1 MIEKDSVRSHHLLY
15 TLGLFFLSI
24 SLWAQQIVRGQIR
37 DADSQRPIPFAA
49 VSVLNTSPPI
59 GGIADADGLFVLS
72 GVPLGKRSL
81 TFSMMGYEQKIL
93 MNIPVL
99 SGKEV
104 VLKVELQESTN
115 ELDEVTIT
123 AGAGARTV
131 NSMASV
137 SARSLNMEES
147 NRYAASYG
155 DPARQVLNF
164 AGVSSGGGGLSN
176 AIVVRGNSPNSTLWR
191 LEGVEIPDPNHF
203 STYPGNNGAVSMLSS
218 NALASSDFFTSAY
231 PAEYGNATGGVFDLR
246 TRTGNAYKRETTL
259 DLGFLGLGLMTEGP
273 LLKKGG
279 ASYLINYR
287 YSTLAV
293 LESMGLGLA
302 GGTTSY
308 QDLNFKVHIPTKK
321 MGTFSLF
328 GLYGYNWFRN
338 EYKTYI
344 NSSNLVAGIK
354 HGLIIGERSY
364 VQSTLAFTRQR
375 TDIDRAWDE
384 ILKLHRERS
393 RDRSDALRL
402 SSVMNTK
409 FSRSFTLKSGF
420 IASLLGENVVNADSS
435 IDMENAGQVL
445 QLYTQGKYRMTRRL
459 TSVFGLHYHLYG
471 FTNARMVEPRLAFTY
486 DLNEKHQISLGA
498 GLHSRAM
505 RLSIYALTDDRTG
518 RPYSNLKLTRS
529 GQIVLGH
536 QWNLSSSIALKTEV
550 YYQHLSDLLVDTG
563 SAFSVGNTL
572 SVLETL
578 EEEDI
583 SLSNDGSGR
592 NYGLEFTLNQNLTKG
607 FYWLTTLSL
616 FQSEY
621 KVVNSEWYN
630 SRFNQNYVFNFL
642 MGKEFTVDR
651 EKNNVLGI
659 NLRFNRVGGQRYST
673 INIPASLAAQR
684 EIYIPPFTKQVPDYW
699 RIDFGVTFQ
708 WNKERT
714 SSRISLDIQNLTNR
728 INELTRRVYYD
739 SWTGGLGTDR
749 TFGNGLI
756 PALRYTF
763 SF

>member
-1 MIEKDSVRSHHLLY
+1 MTEKKRGHSRHLLY
-15 TLGLFFLSI
+15 TIGLSFFSI
-24 SLWAQQIVRGQIR
+24 SLWAQQIVRGEIR

-59 GGIADADGLFVLS
+59 GGMADADGYFVLS
-72 GVPLGKRSL
+72 GVPLGKRSFV
-81 TFSMMGYEQKIL
+81 FSLMGYEQKIL
-93 MNIPVL
+93 MNIPVR

-104 VLKVELQESTN
+104 VLRVELQESAN
-115 ELDEVTIT
+115 ELNEVTIT
-123 AGAGARTV
+123 AGEGARTV

-147 NRYAASYG
+147 NRYAASFG

-164 AGVSSGGGGLSN
+164 AGVNSGGGGLSN

-203 STYPGNNGAVSMLSS
+203 STYPGSDGAVSMLSS

-259 DLGFLGLGLMTEGP
+259 DLGFLGLGLLTEGP
-273 LLKKGG
+273 LFKKGG
-279 ASYLINYR
+279 ASYLLNYR

-293 LESMGLGLA
+293 LESIGLDLA

-308 QDLNFKVHIPTKK
+308 QDLNFKVHIPTEKL
-321 MGTFSLF
+321 GTFSLF
-328 GLYGYNWFRN
+328 GLYGNNWFRN
-338 EYKTYI
+338 EDRTYI
-344 NSSNLVAGIK
+344 SSSNHVAGIK
-354 HGLIIGERSY
+354 QSLIVGERSY
-364 VQSTLAFTRQR
+364 VQNTLAFTRLQ
-375 TDIDRAWDE
+375 TDVYRAWDD
-384 ILKLHRERS
+384 ILKVHREQS
-393 RDRSDALRL
+393 KDRSDALRL
-402 SSVMNTK
+402 SSVLNTK
-409 FSRSFTLKSGF
+409 FSKSFTLKSGF
-420 IASLLGENVVNADSS
+420 IASLLNENVLNADSS
-435 IDMENAGQVL
+435 INMERSGQVF
-445 QLYTQGKYRMTRRL
+445 QLYIQGKYRMTRRL

-505 RLSIYALTDDRTG
+505 RLSIYTLTDDRTG
-518 RPYSNLKLTRS
+518 RPYSNLKMTQS

-536 QWNLSSSIALKTEV
+536 QWDLSSSIALKTEV
-550 YYQHLSDLLVDTG
+550 YYQRLSDLLVDTG

-578 EEEDI
+578 EGEDI

-592 NYGLEFTLNQNLTKG
+592 NYGLEFTLNQNLNKG
-607 FYWLTTLSL
+607 FYWLSTLSL

-621 KVVNSEWYN
+621 KVADSEWYS

-642 MGKEFTVDR
+642 MGKEFNVDR
-651 EKNNVLGI
+651 QKNNVLGI
-659 NLRFNRVGGQRYST
+659 NLRFNLMGGQRYST
-673 INIPASLAAQR
+673 INIPASLAEWR
-684 EIYIPPFTKQVPDYW
+684 EIYIPPFTEQVPDYW

-728 INELTRRVYYD
+728 KNELTRRVYYD
-739 SWTGGLGTDR
+739 SWTGGLGTER

-756 PALRYTF
+756 PSFRYTF

>member
-1 MIEKDSVRSHHLLY
+1 
-15 TLGLFFLSI
+15 
-24 SLWAQQIVRGQIR
+24 
-37 DADSQRPIPFAA
+37 
-49 VSVLNTSPPI
+49 
-59 GGIADADGLFVLS
+59 
-72 GVPLGKRSL
+72 
-81 TFSMMGYEQKIL
+81 
-93 MNIPVL
+93 
-99 SGKEV
+99 
-104 VLKVELQESTN
+104 
-115 ELDEVTIT
+115 
-123 AGAGARTV
+123 
-131 NSMASV
+131 
-137 SARSLNMEES
+137 
-147 NRYAASYG
+147 
-155 DPARQVLNF
+155 
-164 AGVSSGGGGLSN
+164 
-176 AIVVRGNSPNSTLWR
+176 
-191 LEGVEIPDPNHF
+191 
-203 STYPGNNGAVSMLSS
+203 
-218 NALASSDFFTSAY
+218 
-231 PAEYGNATGGVFDLR
+231 
-246 TRTGNAYKRETTL
+246 
-259 DLGFLGLGLMTEGP
+259 
-273 LLKKGG
+273 
-279 ASYLINYR
+279 
-287 YSTLAV
+287 
-293 LESMGLGLA
+293 
-302 GGTTSY
+302 
-308 QDLNFKVHIPTKK
+308 
-321 MGTFSLF
+321 
-328 GLYGYNWFRN
+328 
-338 EYKTYI
+338 
-344 NSSNLVAGIK
+344 
-354 HGLIIGERSY
+354 
-364 VQSTLAFTRQR
+364 
-375 TDIDRAWDE
+375 
-384 ILKLHRERS
+384 
-393 RDRSDALRL
+393 
-402 SSVMNTK
+402 
-409 FSRSFTLKSGF
+409 
-420 IASLLGENVVNADSS
+420 
-435 IDMENAGQVL
+435 
-445 QLYTQGKYRMTRRL
+445 
-459 TSVFGLHYHLYG
+459 
-471 FTNARMVEPRLAFTY
+471 MVEPRLAFTY

-673 INIPASLAAQR
+673 INIPATLAAQR